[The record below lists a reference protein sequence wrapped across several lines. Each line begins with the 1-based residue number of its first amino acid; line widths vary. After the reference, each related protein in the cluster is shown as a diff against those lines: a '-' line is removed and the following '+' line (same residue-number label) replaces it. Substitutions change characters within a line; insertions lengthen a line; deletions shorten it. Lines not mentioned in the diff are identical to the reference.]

1 MKTNKLTIILH
12 IILLLALTACGGGSS
27 TPPEND
33 FVMLKLL
40 RYNDTVEAQ
49 FGDQKSENEALSNER
64 GILAQRGIFV
74 KIEMCGDRKEPHIGF
89 TFGHFITV
97 SETQASL
104 VKSIGYEKYTE
115 DGKWTLRTC
124 R

>member
-1 MKTNKLTIILH
+1 MNYNGTPKTDSNGTSFAAPYIAGIFAAGCQAVGNLCDTMPT
-12 IILLLALTACGGGSS
+12 ALTAYN
-27 TPPEND
+27 E
-33 FVMLKLL
+33 L
-40 RYNDTVEAQ
+40 RNQAGVAP
-49 FGDQKSENEALSNER
+49 L
-64 GILAQRGIFV
+64 
-74 KIEMCGDRKEPHIGF
+74 
-89 TFGHFITV
+89 GHFITV